1 MKDLAQSTRDLMAKV
16 YKEKLNIYAL
26 LNRVQNE
33 TTYSLPEELIIMVC
47 EDYLKYKGT
56 IRNQWAW
63 LNKVLRLKRDE
74 LYVSLRLKEEKK
86 YKHEVNSTLL
96 KNLFGGR

>member
-33 TTYSLPEELIIMVC
+33 TSYELPEQLIVMVC
-47 EDYLKYKGT
+47 EEYLKYKQD
-56 IRNQWAW
+56 IC
-63 LNKVLRLKRDE
+63 L
-74 LYVSLRLKEEKK
+74 
-86 YKHEVNSTLL
+86 
-96 KNLFGGR
+96 